1 MRSSARED
9 WNERGC
15 ESIFR
20 DETLRE
26 GIRWEGTVRVM
37 ECNVCGETLSAA
49 TDEEL
54 GRRLRSHSEAEHPT
68 ATYDEARTRELI
80 AREAYDASDS

>member
-1 MRSSARED
+1 
-9 WNERGC
+9 
-15 ESIFR
+15 
-20 DETLRE
+20 
-26 GIRWEGTVRVM
+26 M

-54 GRRLRSHSEAEHPT
+54 ERRLRSHSEAEHPT

>member
-1 MRSSARED
+1 MRD
-9 WNERGC
+9 
-15 ESIFR
+15 
-20 DETLRE
+20 DEMLRE
-26 GIRWEGTVRVM
+26 PILAEAPMRVM

-54 GRRLRSHSEAEHPT
+54 ERRLRSHSEAEHPT

-80 AREAYDASDS
+80 AREAYEASDS